1 MGSYFE
7 EEEDQFFDTR
17 EEISSVSDSSSV
29 CSEECGFGPGFGL
42 VNGFWDSFDQ
52 YKFWSM
58 FPESVDKRRHRF
70 RKWMG
75 LSLDWNSITQEDPGG
90 SYSDEIELGIDRISQ
105 DSGAVLRTSGLED
118 GVSSNRSFVS
128 FRSNDAQ
135 EPAENCSKGDCFA
148 HQAKNLDGHVE
159 LLAVD
164 QVQNGTN
171 SCLQGRGSSK
181 SVSSEDFGRTPMS
194 SPFVEL
200 HLHRE
205 VEGRPSI
212 DVRRKVKKSW
222 LRKLGA
228 MAHIVERHVEVA
240 SKHGNHDSASGE
252 KMKRV
257 RVHPCSKSSK
267 ELSSLYCGQEFTA
280 HEGSILTMKFSLD
293 GQYLA
298 TAGEDGIVRVWKVVE
313 DESLD
318 KLDIQD
324 LDSSCLYFRMNH
336 LSRLTPL
343 NVDKENI
350 DKIKRLRRS
359 SDSTCVI
366 FPPKVFRILEK
377 PVHEFQG
384 HSGEVLA
391 LSWSKKGSLLSSS
404 VDKTVRLWQ
413 VGYDRCLRV
422 FSHNNYVTSVAFN
435 PVDDN
440 YFISGSIDG
449 KVRIWEVLRCRVID
463 YTDIRD
469 IVTAV
474 CYRPDGQG
482 GIVGSMTGNCR
493 FYEIIG
499 NRLQLDAPICL
510 QGKKKLPG
518 KRITGFEVFSPS
530 DPSKVIITSA
540 DSLVRVLSG
549 RDVACKLKAS
559 GFRIATSQISATFSQ
574 DGKQIISAS
583 EDSNVYI
590 WNYTNQ
596 EKNSSKAKTI
606 LSRESF
612 LSHNA
617 SVAIPWCGI
626 ETIPGTLRS
635 PELGGDVQ
643 RNGLANVQK
652 HHNPKVELEQIM
664 PHSSPDCFSLTRVL
678 LESLTRGSATWPE
691 ETLPNASPATI
702 ASDMCKFE
710 LKVLKSAYQSML
722 SSHKWGLVIVTAS
735 WDGRIRTYLNY
746 GLPIRL

>member
-7 EEEDQFFDTR
+7 EEEEEEEEKDQFFDTR
-17 EEISSVSDSSSV
+17 EEISSISDNSSV
-29 CSEECGFGPGFGL
+29 CSEECGSSPGFGP
-42 VNGFWDSFDQ
+42 VNGFLDSFDQ

-58 FPESVDKRRHRF
+58 FPESVDKRRYRF

-75 LSLDWNSITQEDPGG
+75 LSLYCNSVSGEDPGG
-90 SYSDEIELGIDRISQ
+90 SCRNEMELGNYRISQ
-105 DSGAVLRTSGLED
+105 DSGAVLRTSGVED
-118 GVSSNRSFVS
+118 GVSSNQSFLS
-128 FRSNDAQ
+128 LRSNDAQ
-135 EPAENCSKGDCFA
+135 EPSENCSTEGRFA
-148 HQAKNLDGHVE
+148 HEAKNLDSQMELVVVE
-159 LLAVD
+159 
-164 QVQNGTN
+164 QSHNGMN

-181 SVSSEDFGRTPMS
+181 YVSSEEFERTSMP
-194 SPFVEL
+194 SP
-200 HLHRE
+200 
-205 VEGRPSI
+205 RPAV
-212 DVRRKVKKSW
+212 DVKRKVKKSW

-228 MAHIVERHVEVA
+228 MAHIVDRHVKVA
-240 SKHGNHDSASGE
+240 SKHSNHDSSSGE
-252 KMKRV
+252 TMKRV

-267 ELSSLYCGQEFTA
+267 ELSSLYCGQEFVA

-293 GQYLA
+293 GQLLA
-298 TAGEDGIVRVWKVVE
+298 TAGEDCIVRVWKIVE
-313 DESLD
+313 NESLD
-318 KLDIQD
+318 KFDIQD

-336 LSRLTPL
+336 LSHLIPL
-343 NVDKENI
+343 NVNKESI

-359 SDSTCVI
+359 SDPTCVI
-366 FPPKVFRILEK
+366 LPPKVFQILEK
-377 PVHEFQG
+377 PVHEFEG
-384 HSGEVLA
+384 HSGEILA
-391 LSWSKKGSLLSSS
+391 LSWSKKG
-404 VDKTVRLWQ
+404 TVRLWQ
-413 VGYDRCLRV
+413 MGYDRCLRV
-422 FSHNNYVTSVAFN
+422 FCHNNYVTSVAFN

-449 KVRIWEVLRCRVID
+449 KVCVWEVLHCRVID
-463 YTDIRD
+463 YTDVRD

-474 CYRPDGQG
+474 CYRPDGKG
-482 GIVGSMTGNCR
+482 GIVGSMTGNCC
-493 FYEIIG
+493 FYDIIG
-499 NRLQLDAPICL
+499 NRLQLDAPVCL
-510 QGKKKLPG
+510 HGKKKLPG
-518 KRITGFEVFSPS
+518 KRITGFEFSPS

-549 RDVACKLKAS
+549 RDVVCKLKAS

-583 EDSNVYI
+583 EDSNVYM
-590 WNYTNQ
+590 WNYLNQ
-596 EKNSSKAKTI
+596 EKNCSKVKNISSCQ
-606 LSRESF
+606 SF

-626 ETIPGTLRS
+626 KTIPGTLAS
-635 PELGGDVQ
+635 PELSGDLR
-643 RNGLANVQK
+643 RNVLANGQK
-652 HHNPKVELEQIM
+652 HQNPEEMEQLM

-678 LESLTRGSATWPE
+678 LESLTRGSPTWPE
-691 ETLPNASPATI
+691 ETLPSASPATI

>member
-7 EEEDQFFDTR
+7 EVEDQFFDSR
-17 EEISSVSDSSSV
+17 EEISSASDSCSV
-29 CSEECGFGPGFGL
+29 CSDECGSSPDCGL
-42 VNGFWDSFDQ
+42 VNGFLDSFDQ

-58 FPESVDKRRHRF
+58 FPESVDKRRHKF

-75 LSLDWNSITQEDPGG
+75 LSLDRNSVTGEDPSG
-90 SYSDEIELGIDRISQ
+90 SYRDELELGIYRISQ
-105 DSGAVLRTSGLED
+105 DSGTVLRTSALED
-118 GVSSNRSFVS
+118 GVSSNQSFVS
-128 FRSNDAQ
+128 FQSNDAQ
-135 EPAENCSKGDCFA
+135 EPAENYSMEDRSA
-148 HQAKNLDGHVE
+148 HQDKKLDGQME
-159 LLAVD
+159 LLGVE
-164 QVQNGTN
+164 QGQNGIN
-171 SCLQGRGSSK
+171 GCLQGSGSSK
-181 SVSSEDFGRTPMS
+181 SATPEEFERTPMS
-194 SPFVEL
+194 SPLVDLYLHGEL
-200 HLHRE
+200 
-205 VEGRPSI
+205 EGRPTI
-212 DVRRKVKKSW
+212 DVKRKVKKSW

-228 MAHIVERHVEVA
+228 IAHIVDRHVEVA
-240 SKHGNHDSASGE
+240 SKQHGKHDSASGE
-252 KMKRV
+252 RMKRA
-257 RVHPCSKSSK
+257 RVHPCSKHSK
-267 ELSSLYCGQEFTA
+267 ELSSIYCGQEFVA
-280 HEGSILTMKFSLD
+280 HEGSILTMKLSLD
-293 GQYLA
+293 GQFLA
-298 TAGEDGIVRVWKVVE
+298 TAGEDSIVRVWKIVE
-313 DESLD
+313 DECLD
-318 KLDIQD
+318 KFDIQD

-336 LSRLTPL
+336 LSQLTPL
-343 NVDKENI
+343 NVDKEDI

-359 SDSTCVI
+359 SYSTCVI

-377 PVHEFQG
+377 PVHEFLG
-384 HSGEVLA
+384 HGGEILA
-391 LSWSKKGSLLSSS
+391 LSWSKKGFLLSSS

-413 VGYDRCLRV
+413 MGYDRCLRV

-440 YFISGSIDG
+440 FFISGSIDG

-463 YTDIRD
+463 YTDVRD

-474 CYRPDGQG
+474 CYRPDGKG

-493 FYEIIG
+493 FYDIIG
-499 NRLQLDAPICL
+499 NRLQLDAPIYF

-518 KRITGFEVFSPS
+518 KKITGFEFSPC

-549 RDVACKLKAS
+549 RDVVCKLKAS

-574 DGKQIISAS
+574 DGKQIISGS

-596 EKNSSKAKTI
+596 EKNCSKVKN
-606 LSRESF
+606 LRSCESF

-617 SVAIPWCGI
+617 SIAIPWCGI
-626 ETIPGTLRS
+626 ETIPGTLTS
-635 PELGGDVQ
+635 PELRGDVR
-643 RNGLANVQK
+643 RNGLANGQK
-652 HHNPKVELEQIM
+652 HQNPKVELEQLM

-691 ETLPNASPATI
+691 ETLPNASPPTI
-702 ASDMCKFE
+702 ASDICKFE

-735 WDGRIRTYLNY
+735 LDGRIRTYLNY